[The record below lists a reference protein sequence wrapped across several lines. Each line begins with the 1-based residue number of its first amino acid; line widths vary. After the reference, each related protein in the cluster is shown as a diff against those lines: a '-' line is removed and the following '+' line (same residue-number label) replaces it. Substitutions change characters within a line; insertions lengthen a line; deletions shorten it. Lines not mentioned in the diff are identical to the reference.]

1 MIKYF
6 ENDKKRKGVGEE
18 KGNREKRKGRRRR
31 GRGKKVRGRRKKEEG
46 REEKEERRREEGKMG
61 KRKKGRGGEGG
72 KGGDCRREMGRDRN
86 YIFLHHYSGY
96 VERTLHVS
104 LYL

>member
-1 MIKYF
+1 
-6 ENDKKRKGVGEE
+6 
-18 KGNREKRKGRRRR
+18 
-31 GRGKKVRGRRKKEEG
+31 
-46 REEKEERRREEGKMG
+46 MG